1 MTWEIVSLLL
11 KSQLANS
18 SILTLYALPFHAR
31 LRAVDVIW
39 DVRTGAPGAS
49 TSPPRLDKSLWGA
62 REGAR
67 YIGLLANRS
76 RGGSR
81 TTPNVFRGRA
91 VYISLRL
98 RGSCSSGR
106 CRSEGC
112 LSRSDRLPPCRR

>member
-1 MTWEIVSLLL
+1 MASRGGRRVPALSR
-11 KSQLANS
+11 SS

-31 LRAVDVIW
+31 LRAVDAIW
-39 DVRTGAPGAS
+39 DVRTGSPGAS

-62 REGAR
+62 HEEAR
-67 YIGLLANRS
+67 YIGLWAKRS
-76 RGGSR
+76 REVSCNTPTVLRGG
-81 TTPNVFRGRA
+81 A
-91 VYISLRL
+91 VGISVGL